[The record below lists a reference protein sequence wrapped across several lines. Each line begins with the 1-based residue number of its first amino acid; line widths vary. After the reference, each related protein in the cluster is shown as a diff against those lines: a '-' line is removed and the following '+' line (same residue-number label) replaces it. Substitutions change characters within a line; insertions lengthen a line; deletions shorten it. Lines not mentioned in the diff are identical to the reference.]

1 MRYTYYI
8 FIFISLAILGTAC
21 NDYLDVNTNPNQ
33 ATSAAPELIL
43 SQALTATANT
53 LNTFNSYGSQIG
65 GYAANAGGYGG
76 FNELVTYSYTSGN
89 YSGLWASVYDNLEDY
104 QYIIDNSTDEEH
116 YYFNGTATIMKVYSY
131 QLLVDAYNNIPY
143 TDALK
148 GANSLSPAFDDA
160 ASVYADLA
168 VQVDDAISTINKGL
182 ALEGSGGVKKLGSF
196 DVLFKGDMTKWKQ
209 LANTI
214 KLRLLVRG
222 NGKVTFSSTSFSSDG
237 FLGADALVNPGY
249 SRDNNKQNPAWSTW
263 AYSYTGGA
271 AIKSWIPTKF
281 IMAFYDGTKLLDT
294 LRGAAIYYEFP
305 STGTNQLG
313 HEGNEVPSCP
323 TGSFWYPSSER
334 TGTAAGN
341 TTGTLKGPNAG
352 YPLFTAA
359 ESYFLQAEAAVKGI
373 FTGNSKSLFES
384 GIKSS
389 FNYIYKLPDG
399 TVSAD
404 TFKTSDLRIDYMVKK
419 YNEANSSNYFVNFD
433 LATTTEKQ
441 IEAIITQK
449 YIALN
454 FVHSHEGWNEYRRTG
469 YPAISGTGATST
481 FASIVSQSTRAD
493 RLPSRILYP
502 ATEIAYNGANVPQG
516 INSFTSLIFWAK

>member
-8 FIFISLAILGTAC
+8 LIFISLAVLGTAC

-33 ATSAAPELIL
+33 ATTAAPELIL
-43 SQALTATANT
+43 SQALTATANA
-53 LNTFNSYGSQIG
+53 LNGYNAYGAQIG

-76 FNELVTYSYTSGN
+76 FNELVTYSYNSGN
-89 YSGLWASVYDNLEDY
+89 YSGLWTGVYDNLEDY
-104 QYIIDNSTDEEH
+104 QYIIDNSLDPEH
-116 YYFNGTATIMKVYSY
+116 YYFNATATIMKVHGF
-131 QLLVDAYNNIPY
+131 QLLVDAYNNVPY

-148 GANSLSPAFDDA
+148 GANNLSPAFDDA

-168 VQVDDAISTINKGL
+168 VQLDNAIATIDKGL
-182 ALEGSGGVKKLGSF
+182 ALESSGEVKKLGTA
-196 DVLFKGDMTKWKQ
+196 DILFAGDMVKWKK

-222 NGKVTFSSTSFSSDG
+222 NGKVTFSNTSFSNDG
-237 FLGADALVNPGY
+237 FLSTDALIDPGF
-249 SRDNNKQNPAWSTW
+249 SRDNGKQNPAWNTW

-271 AIKSWIPTKF
+271 AIKSWIPTTF
-281 IMAFYDGTKLLDT
+281 IMAFYNGTKLSDAK
-294 LRGAAIYYEFP
+294 RGAAIYYQYP

-341 TTGTLKGPNAG
+341 TTGVLKGPDAG

-359 ESYFLQAEAAVKGI
+359 ESYFLQAEAAVRGI
-373 FTGNSKSLFES
+373 ASGNAKTLFND
-384 GIKSS
+384 GIKASYS
-389 FNYIYKLPDG
+389 YLYMLPSGTISGDDNGDAAAYI
-399 TVSAD
+399 S
-404 TFKTSDLRIDYMVKK
+404 
-419 YNEANSSNYFVNFD
+419 NNSSSYLVNFD
-433 LATTTEKQ
+433 LATTTEQKV
-441 IEAIITQK
+441 EAIITQK

-454 FVHSHEGWNEYRRTG
+454 FIHSHEGWNEYRRTG
-469 YPAISGTGATST
+469 YPTVSGTGATST
-481 FASIVSQSTRAD
+481 FASTASQSTRAD

-502 ATEIAYNGANVPQG
+502 GSEIAFNGANVPQG

>member
-8 FIFISLAILGTAC
+8 FIFISLAILETAC

-43 SQALTATANT
+43 PQALTATANT
-53 LNTFNSYGSQIG
+53 LNTFNTYGSQIG

-89 YSGLWASVYDNLEDY
+89 YSGLWTSVYDNLEDY

-116 YYFNGTATIMKVYSY
+116 YYFNASASIMKAYEY

-168 VQVDDAISTINKGL
+168 VQLDNAISSIDKGL
-182 ALEGSGGVKKLGSF
+182 SLESSGGVKKLGSS
-196 DVLFKGDMTKWKQ
+196 DVLFAGDMVKWKQ

-222 NGKVTFSSTSFSSDG
+222 NGKVTFSTTSFSNDG
-237 FLGADALVNPGY
+237 FLSVDALIDPGF
-249 SRDNNKQNPAWSTW
+249 SRDNNKQNPAWNTW

-271 AIKSWIPTKF
+271 ATKSWIPTKF
-281 IMAFYDGTKLLDT
+281 IMAFYDGTKLTDAK
-294 LRGAAIYYEFP
+294 RGAAIYYQYP

-313 HEGNEVPSCP
+313 NEGNEVPSCP

-334 TGTAAGN
+334 TGTSAGN
-341 TTGTLKGPNAG
+341 TTGVLKGPDAG

-373 FTGNSKSLFES
+373 VSGNAKTLFNS
-384 GIKSS
+384 GINAS
-389 FNYIYKLPDG
+389 FSYLYMLPSGTISGDDDGDASAYI
-399 TVSAD
+399 S
-404 TFKTSDLRIDYMVKK
+404 
-419 YNEANSSNYFVNFD
+419 ANSSSYLVNFD
-433 LATTTEKQ
+433 LATTTDQ
-441 IEAIITQK
+441 QVEAIITQK

-469 YPAISGTGATST
+469 YPVVSGTGATST
-481 FASIVSQSTRAD
+481 FASTVSQSTRAD

-516 INSFTSLIFWAK
+516 INTFTSLIFWAK